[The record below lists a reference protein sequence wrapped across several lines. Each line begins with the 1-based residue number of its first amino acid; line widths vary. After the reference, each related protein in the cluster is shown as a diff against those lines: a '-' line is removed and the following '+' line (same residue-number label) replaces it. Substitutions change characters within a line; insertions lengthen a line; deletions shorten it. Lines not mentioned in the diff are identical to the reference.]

1 MLDTIEETNMDRQD
15 LQDDCLSDL
24 KFGEI
29 NEKIIIYALERR
41 V

>member
-15 LQDDCLSDL
+15 LQDDRLSDL
-24 KFGEI
+24 KFAEI

>member
-15 LQDDCLSDL
+15 LQDDRLSDL